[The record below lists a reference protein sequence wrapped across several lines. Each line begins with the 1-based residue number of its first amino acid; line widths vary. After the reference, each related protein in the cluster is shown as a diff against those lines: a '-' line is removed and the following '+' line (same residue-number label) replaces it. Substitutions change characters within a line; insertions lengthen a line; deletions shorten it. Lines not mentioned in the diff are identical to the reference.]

1 MPHSAALARGSIPRH
16 LVAQTLPMVLGIACL
31 MGVGLLDAFL
41 IGRLGPEP
49 LAAVGFIF
57 PVNVTLSSLGV
68 GVMVAIN
75 SVVSRALGANE
86 RDRAAARGVQGIAL
100 AAVVGLA
107 IAGALAGR
115 PRRAVRRAAGRR
127 RTLLPLIGEY
137 VVPYAIGFPAIL
149 VAMGANGVLR
159 GQGEAVKS
167 SSILVVLA
175 LVNGVLDPLLIFGIG
190 PFPALGIA
198 GAGWATA
205 LANLAAAVLG
215 LALCSTCAL
224 PLHPRKALGHGV
236 GAGLAELGRVGL
248 PAAVANAINP
258 VGIAVL
264 TALLARH
271 GQDAVAAFGAAGRL
285 QSAAVVPLLAL
296 SSSIG
301 PITGQNWGAG
311 EPGRARRALRLASG
325 FCVAY
330 GLAVALALCLLREP
344 IAGAFT
350 GDAAVADQ
358 IARYLLVASWGFA
371 GFGLLVVANG
381 ALNAV
386 DRSGLAFRL
395 SAARVALVM
404 LPLGWAGTT
413 LAGPGAVYGAELA
426 ANVAGGALAFWLAR
440 RALGGGTGASDARA
454 AAETR
459 PATKP
464 AEAAAT

>member
-107 IAGALAGR
+107 IAGALLVGR
-115 PRRAVRRAAGRR
+115 DALFGALQADAA
-127 RTLLPLIGEY
+127 LLPLIGEY

-190 PFPALGIA
+190 PFPTLGIA